1 MIFTDSQERR
11 RFFRFVFVGIVGAIV
26 DFGIFNLLT
35 SVSNIPSIWAQTIS
49 FTSAV
54 ISNFLWNRYWTYPD
68 SRSKP
73 VLQQMLQFAF
83 VSLIGLGIRTLI
95 FALIESLLI
104 NFFTKL
110 LSQIHWALSPVKLG
124 YNITLAIGVGV
135 VLLWN
140 FFINRFWTYSDVSSP
155 KSRPSTI
162 HPEST
167 P

>member
-1 MIFTDSQERR
+1 MIFSDSQERR
-11 RFFRFVFVGIVGAIV
+11 RFYRFVFVGIIGAIV

-54 ISNFLWNRYWTYPD
+54 ISNFFWNRYWTYPD

-73 VLQQMLQFAF
+73 VVQQMLQFAF
-83 VSLIGLGIRTLI
+83 VSLVGLGIRTLI
-95 FALIESLLI
+95 FALIEPFLI
-104 NFFTKL
+104 SFVTKL
-110 LSQIHWALSPVKLG
+110 LPLIHWGLSPVKLG

-140 FFINRFWTYSDVSSP
+140 FFINRFWTYSDISSA
-155 KSRPSTI
+155 KSKSAI
-162 HPEST
+162 HPETT